1 MSKEIK
7 FDFLLNKYIN
17 KEIEN
22 VYEQYKKTVLNSFVD
37 STQLIE
43 YGWQGDFAESMMRK
57 IYNLQNELE
66 KIGDEI
72 LSVDI
77 ELKELTRRMQIIED
91 AVSYTHLKRRVL
103 IVM

>member
-77 ELKELTRRMQIIED
+77 ELKRTYKANADHRR
-91 AVSYTHLKRRVL
+91 
-103 IVM
+103 

>member
-77 ELKELTRRMQIIED
+77 ELKELIRRMQIIED
-91 AVSYTHLKRRVL
+91 ESKRIANDNQEQR
-103 IVM
+103 

>member
-1 MSKEIK
+1 M
-7 FDFLLNKYIN
+7 LNKYIN

-57 IYNLQNELE
+57 DLRFA
-66 KIGDEI
+66 K
-72 LSVDI
+72 
-77 ELKELTRRMQIIED
+77 
-91 AVSYTHLKRRVL
+91 
-103 IVM
+103 

>member
-66 KIGDEI
+66 
-72 LSVDI
+72 
-77 ELKELTRRMQIIED
+77 IIFS
-91 AVSYTHLKRRVL
+91 AVSLS
-103 IVM
+103 